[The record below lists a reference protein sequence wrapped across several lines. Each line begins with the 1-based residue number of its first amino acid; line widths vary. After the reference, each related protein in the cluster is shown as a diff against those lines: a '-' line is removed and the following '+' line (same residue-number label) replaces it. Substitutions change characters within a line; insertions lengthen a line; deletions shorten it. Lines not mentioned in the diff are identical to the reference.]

1 MGRNKQN
8 KQNLING
15 KTILYFVFR
24 WYLSFIILIIA
35 ANDGNIDVVKKILS
49 KGVSI
54 ETEDNQ
60 KCTPLNIG
68 LF

>member
-1 MGRNKQN
+1 
-8 KQNLING
+8 
-15 KTILYFVFR
+15 
-24 WYLSFIILIIA
+24 LIIA